1 MATGENQMPKTTVR
15 AAPSPQVAEA
25 SMENTVELIIARS
38 NRRAELQ
45 PESVRTAMESY
56 LAPEDSDAKPWE
68 TWL

>member
-1 MATGENQMPKTTVR
+1 MPKTTGRVT
-15 AAPSPQVAEA
+15 PSPQAGDT
-25 SMENTVELIIARS
+25 SMENTVEQIVARS

-56 LAPEDSDAKPWE
+56 LAPEDNDTKPWE